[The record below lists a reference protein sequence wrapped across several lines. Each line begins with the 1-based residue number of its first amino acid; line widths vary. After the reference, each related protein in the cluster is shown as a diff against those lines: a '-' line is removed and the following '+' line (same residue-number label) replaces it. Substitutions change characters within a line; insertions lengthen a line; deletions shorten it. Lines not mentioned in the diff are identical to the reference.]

1 MKKINLFIVVLVAGI
16 LASHSTYGRTVIS
29 SKRISNSYGIT
40 TLPQSTVS
48 RVCYAP
54 TASAVNIVIK
64 DETGKP
70 ELTPA
75 INLAK
80 KYLGEAIKEDFPITI
95 LIKMGQSTDFSD
107 TYGTYDHL
115 AITTSHYVLN
125 NYENRNPNT
134 LNSSSRLTNNVNT
147 LIPEALANREYLGD
161 TDTDNPDI
169 TILLN
174 PQKNFFTAEDYTQIA
189 DNQYDLVTVLLR
201 EMVTGCGFS
210 SSLYMSD
217 TDPLT
222 CMKQASDN
230 IYYPVLF
237 DRGLTNSDNVTFS
250 SINHDDNSIVN
261 IASFLTGK
269 NLFYQGNTL
278 FNDDAVGN
286 GITLN
291 TTNRT
296 YSSSEDPNNPDL
308 MTWNYRIGKSSVIR
322 KITPKTA
329 AVLNSLGWNIDLITG
344 SSANYP
350 IVNTNGTGFTIY
362 PGQNYSFSGNIT
374 GMYDYNLNQF
384 DLVLVK
390 YNGDH
395 YTYKTGYPMFN
406 ILTLTYNT
414 SELPAGEE
422 WQRDPETGYII
433 GYIKLNG
440 TGQSGS
446 INYYI
451 TGFQRV
457 LLALSPLKVKIAAT
471 KQNETTTSMDANVV
485 YDSNGATQY
494 KINYSAYGEASGNI
508 ITVNNKQQVAYIL
521 SSLNPTKR
529 YSVYVQG
536 INNSGTATSETLT
549 IGSTYTTA
557 SCVFTKTGTDAKYQI
572 KVGETI
578 MDDLVINSAG
588 IYNTSGVLKM
598 TVPTVPNQYFS
609 IASLPSGAYVLK
621 VVVKDYGLCS
631 KTFLR

>member
-1 MKKINLFIVVLVAGI
+1 MKKIIFLIILVSSIIVQQTSA
-16 LASHSTYGRTVIS
+16 RTIIS
-29 SKRISNSYGIT
+29 SIRTSNSYGIPV
-40 TLPQSTVS
+40 LPQSPVT

-54 TASAVNIVIK
+54 SAAAVNITIK

-70 ELTPA
+70 ELTTA

-80 KYLGEAIKEDFPITI
+80 KYLGEVIKEDFPITI
-95 LIKMGQSTDFSD
+95 LIKMGQATDFSD
-107 TYGTYDHL
+107 TYGTYEHL

-134 LNSSSRLTNNVNT
+134 LNSYSRLINNTNT

-161 TDTDNPDI
+161 TDPDNPDI

-174 PQKNFFTAEDYTQIA
+174 PQKNFFIGEDYTQIS

-201 EMVTGCGFS
+201 EMVTGCGFA

-217 TDPLT
+217 TDPLSS
-222 CMKQASDN
+222 MKLSSDN
-230 IYYPVLF
+230 VYYPVLF
-237 DRGLTNSDNVTFS
+237 DRGLTNNDNVDFS
-250 SINHDDNSIVN
+250 SINHDENSIIN

-269 NLFYQGNTL
+269 NLFFRGNAV
-278 FNDDAVGN
+278 FNDDVVGN
-286 GITLN
+286 GISLN

-329 AVLNSLGWNIDLITG
+329 AVLNSIGWDIDVITG
-344 SSANYP
+344 SSANFP
-350 IVNTNGTGFTIY
+350 IVNNNGTGFTIN
-362 PGQNYSFSGNIT
+362 PGQNYSFRGNIT
-374 GMYDYNLNQF
+374 GMYDYNLSSF

-390 YNGDH
+390 LNGDH
-395 YTYKTGYPMFN
+395 YTYKTGYAFLNLLSFN
-406 ILTLTYNT
+406 YNV
-414 SELPAGEE
+414 SEIPASEE

-433 GYIKLNG
+433 GYIKLSG

-451 TGFQRV
+451 SGFQRV
-457 LLALSPLKVKIAAT
+457 LLVLNPLKVKIAAT
-471 KQNETTTSMDANVV
+471 KQNVTTTSMDANVV

-494 KINYSAYGEASGNI
+494 KINYTAYGEASGNI

-521 SSLNPTKR
+521 SSLNPAKR

-536 INNSGTATSETLT
+536 INTSGSATSETVT
-549 IGSTYTTA
+549 IGSTYTAA
-557 SCVFTKTGTDAKYQI
+557 SCVFSKTGTDAKYQI

-578 MDDLVINSAG
+578 MNDLVINSAG

-609 IASLPSGAYVLK
+609 IASLPTGVYVLK
-621 VVVKDYGLCS
+621 VIVKDYGLCS
-631 KTFLR
+631 KSFLK